1 MRTFND
7 VSAIVCEA
15 IIDKTLPRLCVE
27 GVWPNSGAL
36 AVDFPNVV
44 KANEYLSG

>member
-15 IIDKTLPRLCVE
+15 IVDKRSR
-27 GVWPNSGAL
+27 GFAL
-36 AVDFPNVV
+36 RKFGQTVALLQSNLSNVV